1 MSLCQCVCFISRV
14 GSRSGLTR
22 ESETRHYSQAGGAL
36 LPYSWN
42 QWYEQENWVMRM
54 QHVSTQ
60 GAHQL
65 HTMVTWNSALSV
77 SKWTG
82 NAAVHRTAYSTGNTY
97 FSPSQGCILP
107 MLPLQSSLPWSK
119 PTVLI
124 LSVSNL
130 PSPLYVICIS
140 IYKYLLA
147 SSHWGRIYFSLSLT
161 FVAAI
166 TSKTVTHPK
175 SISLVTAPPQQW
187 KCHCKESKEHCNT
200 PG

>member
-65 HTMVTWNSALSV
+65 LTMVTWNSALSV

-107 MLPLQSSLPWSK
+107 VLPLQSSLPWSK

-124 LSVSNL
+124 NTVSKQHPITSL
-130 PSPLYVICIS
+130 CYLYKHLQV
-140 IYKYLLA
+140 
-147 SSHWGRIYFSLSLT
+147 SLSKQSLGQNLFLPVPNFRCRCHQQNSYT
-161 FVAAI
+161 PKVNFASDS
-166 TSKTVTHPK
+166 TTTTVKMP
-175 SISLVTAPPQQW
+175 L
-187 KCHCKESKEHCNT
+187 
-200 PG
+200 